1 MDEDVEME
9 FISVMGVLVPIE
21 LTKGVSCE
29 AKRFAAGDVSSNDE
43 APEIVEDPIPDT
55 NLNHD
60 VSTNSEHTETK
71 CNHTGCTNFAET
83 QGKGSEPTHCEVAE
97 AKDTTV
103 TIEDKSVDHKND
115 HVAAVGTQKS
125 CLVGEVEVE
134 TGKLKGMAGSTQ
146 MTKKSQVKNH
156 NGLRSEVRTQKT
168 REKNRQQERGSKK
181 CRGQEKH
188 RRPNVEPG
196 VIDIKKSKR
205 NPTKDEAKGNSP
217 FDGMK
222 QSTKSCKRKA
232 QTVKTK
238 VAVVQPTNV
247 LESTSDAKEK
257 PTAANSR
264 TTVAVSRSSSI
275 AVSKSKRQVKRPRIT
290 EDEAST
296 KLGLLKQRE
305 LVSVAGEVR
314 IRNTWKLRSDD
325 EAYDKSS
332 EQTKLRTSTPAT
344 NTPSDSTKDTVKM
357 TNSNEQGRCAYPG
370 CTQPAR
376 LLTREVSAL
385 RTVEELYARRPG
397 ALLVHGRR
405 ENAMLMAVASFAPTQ
420 SVRRVLRPRVNALPT
435 EEALF
440 ARKQGATSWLFRT
453 GNALRTVDGLSVH
466 IQDVPT
472 VRISGANA
480 RRMTK

>member
-1 MDEDVEME
+1 ME

-21 LTKGVSCE
+21 LTKCVSCE

-181 CRGQEKH
+181 CRGQEKE

-196 VIDIKKSKR
+196 VIDIKQSKR

-357 TNSNEQGRCAYPG
+357 TNSNEQGRCAYHG

-376 LLTREVSAL
+376 YKCRCAEHNG
-385 RTVEELYARRPG
+385 RARCSLPDCVKFAHSGGKCIAHGGG
-397 ALLVHGRR
+397 ALCTEAGCTTRARSKGKCYAHGGGIVCSHPECTTR
-405 ENAMLMAVASFAPTQ
+405 AKTKGKCVAHGGGTFCSETGMFQPCASPAQ
-420 SVRRVLRPRVNALPT
+420 M
-435 EEALF
+435 
-440 ARKQGATSWLFRT
+440 QGA
-453 GNALRTVDGLSVH
+453 
-466 IQDVPT
+466 
-472 VRISGANA
+472 
-480 RRMTK
+480 

>member
-296 KLGLLKQRE
+296 KSGLLKQRE

-376 LLTREVSAL
+376 YKCRCAEHNG
-385 RTVEELYARRPG
+385 RARCSLPDCVKFAHSGGKCIAHGGG
-397 ALLVHGRR
+397 ALCTEAGCTTRARSKGKCYAHGGGIVCSHPECTTR
-405 ENAMLMAVASFAPTQ
+405 AKT
-420 SVRRVLRPRVNALPT
+420 
-435 EEALF
+435 
-440 ARKQGATSWLFRT
+440 K

>member
-21 LTKGVSCE
+21 LTKCVSCE

-181 CRGQEKH
+181 CRGQEKE

-196 VIDIKKSKR
+196 VIDIKQSKR

-357 TNSNEQGRCAYPG
+357 TNSNEQGRCAYHG

-376 LLTREVSAL
+376 YKCRCAEHNG
-385 RTVEELYARRPG
+385 RARCSLPDCVKFAHSGGKCIAHGGG
-397 ALLVHGRR
+397 ALCTEAGCTTRARSKGKCYAHGGGIVCSHPECTTR
-405 ENAMLMAVASFAPTQ
+405 AKT
-420 SVRRVLRPRVNALPT
+420 
-435 EEALF
+435 
-440 ARKQGATSWLFRT
+440 K